1 MTSLSHLASA
11 GSDHTPLRPI
21 PAEEGTQCMCP
32 RATQVKLSLNSHLF
46 ANQHDA
52 AQQGLEFS
60 ESASDCHTI
69 LPLLDEIL
77 GSVGESAAESYAKA
91 LASLRGF
98 VEKWQLLYSPLST
111 TLIADWLITIRLNGI
126 SLSTIRL
133 YLNAISSLH
142 RRLHLASPLP
152 DYSSLR
158 SILQEIIRTDEALHG
173 SAIRYNSPAEPST
186 HSHLRTEDIPAS
198 LLRHL
203 RQAAIIA
210 GGISLE
216 SAARLRRTDL
226 EGYPLQLAETVAE
239 YIDPRRRYIFP
250 LNQSAY
256 TPRQLARRIA
266 DAMSRSTDPQLRN
279 AESPAMQWLRTAL
292 RCGATPSEAILTLGR
307 DPLATHPDGAISR
320 LLAAAPM
327 PEAPDP
333 EAPFRL
339 RQLVAE
345 AIADNPLQW
354 YALHLR
360 QGSDM
365 DSLLGRLG
373 NMPSAIPS
381 SNLFYPMR
389 PIAHRTPH
397 GIRHGEEP
405 VLPGILFI
413 RLHRNRLQSILSDIA
428 DLAWCYRDAVGE
440 GYARIPDV
448 EIQAFQLA
456 IGIFTPET
464 DIYPLG
470 TLTPHPDQ
478 QVVVLGGPFAG
489 RTGRYRATVNP
500 DTPTGQPI
508 LYRLILPADN
518 GIEWEADL
526 DPRLVGTAAV

>member
-11 GSDHTPLRPI
+11 GSDHTPLRPT
-21 PAEEGTQCMCP
+21 PAEEGTKCICIED
-32 RATQVKLSLNSHLF
+32 AKVKLSPDSH
-46 ANQHDA
+46 AAVNQCNDTVP
-52 AQQGLEFS
+52 GSVSF
-60 ESASDCHTI
+60 ESAPDCATI
-69 LPLLDEIL
+69 LPMLEEAL
-77 GSVGESAAESYAKA
+77 GAVGDAAADAYAKA

-98 VEKWQLLYSPLST
+98 VEKWLLLYSPLST
-111 TLIADWLITIRLNGI
+111 TLIADWLITIRLDGI

-133 YLNAISSLH
+133 YLNSISSLH
-142 RRLHLASPLP
+142 RKLQQDGPLP

-158 SILQEIIRTDEALHG
+158 SILHEIIKSDAAQSSPTRTIG
-173 SAIRYNSPAEPST
+173 SAGIVSADAE
-186 HSHLRTEDIPAS
+186 IPLP

-216 SAARLRRTDL
+216 SAARLRHTDL
-226 EGYPLQLAETVAE
+226 ADYPPQLAEIAAE

-266 DAMSRSTDPQLRN
+266 DAMSRSTDPQLRT
-279 AESPAMQWLRTAL
+279 AESPAMQWLRTAM

-339 RQLVAE
+339 RRLVAE

-365 DSLLGRLG
+365 ASLLGRLG

-413 RLHRNRLQSILSDIA
+413 RLHRNRLQSILSGIA

-526 DPRLVGTAAV
+526 DPRLVGTAAI